1 MVKNEFIGKWSIV
14 EMEQWDKDF
23 IDAEMPG
30 LQFRPFQIMG
40 LPAARQSNLLEIK
53 WSVIVSLD

>member
-30 LQFRPFQIMG
+30 YISFKTNEMG
-40 LPAARQSNLLEIK
+40 EFHFGYYAAVFN
-53 WSVIVSLD
+53 